1 MVAIIDFFDRGW
13 RMNPR
18 ATAYIMDGDAWSY
31 ERAGSLSCRL
41 AAALRSADLP
51 ADAKIAVLSPNSPLA
66 MICILGIWRA
76 GYTWVPL
83 NAANPAADNRNLVTR
98 FDCCA
103 LLFDSQ
109 YSNIVDETCASVP
122 AVRLTVSMD
131 NLVDWVAPYS
141 DVPPQVP
148 YQPDD
153 TVAIMPTGGTTGPAK
168 GVMITHRSI
177 SVAFA
182 HMMLLLQYRADDSIV
197 NLAAA
202 PITHTAGL
210 LSMPATARGGTVVIL
225 PKPEPR
231 RVLDAISR
239 HRVTD
244 LFLPPTMIYRLL
256 GTDGVRDADLS
267 SLRYF
272 IYGAAPMS
280 LDKLRSAIDVF
291 GPVMTGA
298 YGQVEAFAAIAYLRP
313 EEHLI
318 DGKIAPDTRLSS
330 CGRPYPLIDVRTLDE
345 KGVAVSAGT
354 TGEICVR
361 GDLVMK
367 GYYHDREQTETTIVD
382 GWLHTGDIGHLDGAG
397 YLHITDR
404 KKDMI
409 ISGGFNVYPSEI
421 EQVIWSH
428 PAVMDCAVIGTPHDD
443 WGEAVTA
450 VVELNP
456 GMEVSPA
463 ELRKLCHDR
472 LGGIRTPKIIEVV
485 ESLPRSANGKVLK
498 REVRRRYWSGLNRAI

>member
-13 RMNPR
+13 RMNPH
-18 ATAYIMDGDAWSY
+18 ATAYIMDNDAWSY

-51 ADAKIAVLSPNSPLA
+51 ADAKVAVLSPNSPLA

-83 NAANPAADNRNLVTR
+83 SAGNPVAANRDLVAR

-103 LLFDSQ
+103 VLFDSQ
-109 YSNIVDETCASVP
+109 YGNAVDEIRDSVP

-131 NLVDWVAPYS
+131 KLAEWVAPHS
-141 DVPPQVP
+141 DVPPQVR

-231 RVLDAISR
+231 GVLDAISR

-291 GPVMTGA
+291 GRVMTGA

-313 EEHLI
+313 EEHLV
-318 DGKIAPDTRLSS
+318 DGKTAPDTRLSS
-330 CGRPYPLIDVRTLDE
+330 CGRPYPLIDVRILDE
-345 KGVAVSAGT
+345 NGLAGPAGT

-367 GYYHDREQTETTIVD
+367 GYYRDQEQTETTIVD
-382 GWLHTGDIGHLDGAG
+382 GWLHTGDIGHLDGEG
-397 YLHITDR
+397 YLYITDR

-421 EQVIWSH
+421 EQVIWSNQ
-428 PAVMDCAVIGTPHDD
+428 AVMDCAVIGTPHDD

-456 GMEVSPA
+456 GMEVSA
-463 ELRKLCHDR
+463 EELRKLCRDR
-472 LGGIRTPKIIEVV
+472 LGGIRTPKRIEVV

-498 REVRRRYWSGLNRAI
+498 RELRRRYWSGLNRAI

>member
-1 MVAIIDFFDRGW
+1 
-13 RMNPR
+13 
-18 ATAYIMDGDAWSY
+18 
-31 ERAGSLSCRL
+31 
-41 AAALRSADLP
+41 
-51 ADAKIAVLSPNSPLA
+51 
-66 MICILGIWRA
+66 
-76 GYTWVPL
+76 
-83 NAANPAADNRNLVTR
+83 
-98 FDCCA
+98 
-103 LLFDSQ
+103 
-109 YSNIVDETCASVP
+109 
-122 AVRLTVSMD
+122 
-131 NLVDWVAPYS
+131 
-141 DVPPQVP
+141 
-148 YQPDD
+148 
-153 TVAIMPTGGTTGPAK
+153 
-168 GVMITHRSI
+168 
-177 SVAFA
+177 
-182 HMMLLLQYRADDSIV
+182 MMLLLQYRADDSIV

-231 RVLDAISR
+231 TVLDAISR

-256 GTDGVRDADLS
+256 GTDGVRNADLS

-280 LDKLRSAIDVF
+280 LDKLRSAVDVF

-313 EEHLI
+313 EEHLV
-318 DGKIAPDTRLSS
+318 DGKTAPDTRLSS
-330 CGRPYPLIDVRTLDE
+330 CGRPYPLIDARILDE
-345 KGVAVSAGT
+345 NGVAVPAGT

-367 GYYHDREQTETTIVD
+367 GYYHDQEQTETMIVD
-382 GWLHTGDIGHLDGAG
+382 GWLHTGDIGHLDGEG

-456 GMEVSPA
+456 GMEVTA
-463 ELRKLCHDR
+463 GDLRKLCRDR
-472 LGGIRTPKIIEVV
+472 LGGIRTPKRIEVV

-498 REVRRRYWSGLNRAI
+498 RELRRRYWSGLNRAILTGLTRLRAPRPGETRMRVLPGSQAGVSAMGSAC

>member
-1 MVAIIDFFDRGW
+1 MSRPSPFWAGDLWW
-13 RMNPR
+13 RSS
-18 ATAYIMDGDAWSY
+18 T
-31 ERAGSLSCRL
+31 
-41 AAALRSADLP
+41 
-51 ADAKIAVLSPNSPLA
+51 SPST
-66 MICILGIWRA
+66 ISILGIWRA
-76 GYTWVPL
+76 GYAWVPL
-83 NAANPAADNRNLVTR
+83 NAANPVADNRNLVAR

-103 LLFDSQ
+103 ILFDSQ
-109 YSNIVDETCASVP
+109 YSNAVDEIRDSVP
-122 AVRLTVSMD
+122 AVRLAVSMAE
-131 NLVDWVAPYS
+131 LADWTAPHP

-148 YQPDD
+148 YHPDD
-153 TVAIMPTGGTTGPAK
+153 TLAIMATGGTTGPAK

-182 HMMLLLQYRADDSIV
+182 HMMLLLQYRADESIV

-210 LSMPATARGGTVVIL
+210 LSMPASARGGTVVIL

-231 RVLDAISR
+231 KVLDAISR
-239 HRVTD
+239 YRVTD
-244 LFLPPTMIYRLL
+244 LFLSPTMIYRLL
-256 GTDGVRDADLS
+256 RTDSVRDADLS

-280 LDKLRSAIDVF
+280 VDKLRSAIDVF

-313 EEHLI
+313 EEHLV
-318 DGKIAPDTRLSS
+318 DGKTAPDTRLSS
-330 CGRPYPLIDVRTLDE
+330 CGRPYPLIDVRILDE
-345 KGVAVSAGT
+345 NGVAVPARYSG
-354 TGEICVR
+354 R
-361 GDLVMK
+361 DLRPRRK

-382 GWLHTGDIGHLDGAG
+382 GWLHTGDLGRLDGEG

-421 EQVIWSH
+421 EQVIWSR
-428 PAVMDCAVIGTPHDD
+428 PAVMDCAVIGTRDDD

-456 GMEVSPA
+456 GMEVSTE

-472 LGGIRTPKIIEVV
+472 LGGIRTPKRIEVV
-485 ESLPRSANGKVLK
+485 DSLPRSASGKVLK
-498 REVRRRYWSGLNRAI
+498 REARRPYWSGLDRAI

>member
-1 MVAIIDFFDRGW
+1 VAIIDFFDRGW
-13 RMNPR
+13 RMNPH
-18 ATAYIMDGDAWSY
+18 ASAYIMDDDSWTY
-31 ERAGSLSCRL
+31 ERAGTLSCRL
-41 AAALRSADLP
+41 AAALRSAGLP
-51 ADAKIAVLSPNSPLA
+51 ADAKVAVLAPNSPLA
-66 MICILGIWRA
+66 MISILGIWRA

-83 NAANPAADNRNLVTR
+83 NAANPVADNRNLVAR

-103 LLFDSQ
+103 VLFDSQ
-109 YSNIVDETCASVP
+109 YSRAVDEIRDSAH
-122 AVRLTVSMD
+122 AVRLEVSMD
-131 NLVDWVAPYS
+131 DLADWTAPHP

-148 YQPDD
+148 YHPDD
-153 TVAIMPTGGTTGPAK
+153 IVAIMPTGGTTGPAK

-182 HMMLLLQYRADDSIV
+182 HMMMLLHYRAGEPIV

-225 PKPEPR
+225 RKPEPR
-231 RVLDAISR
+231 RVLAAISR
-239 HRVTD
+239 YRVTD

-256 GTDGVRDADLS
+256 GTDGARAADVS

-313 EEHLI
+313 EEHLVN
-318 DGKIAPDTRLSS
+318 GVTAPDTRLSS
-330 CGRPYPLIDVRTLDE
+330 CGRPYPLIDVRILDE
-345 KGVAVSAGT
+345 NSVAVPAGT
-354 TGEICVR
+354 AGEICVR

-367 GYYHDREQTETTIVD
+367 GYYHDQEQTETTIVD
-382 GWLHTGDIGHLDGAG
+382 GWLHTGDIGHLDGEG

-404 KKDMI
+404 RKDII
-409 ISGGFNVYPSEI
+409 ISGGFNLYPSEI

-428 PAVMDCAVIGTPHDD
+428 PAVMDCAVIGTPDDD
-443 WGEAVTA
+443 WGEAVAA

-456 GMEVSPA
+456 GMAVSA
-463 ELRKLCHDR
+463 EELRKLCHDR
-472 LGGIRTPKIIEVV
+472 LGGIRTPKRIEIVQA
-485 ESLPRSANGKVLK
+485 LPRSASGKVLK
-498 REVRRRYWSGLNRAI
+498 REVRRPYWSGLDRAI